1 MIGVGLLGFGTVGGG
16 VYQILKSKKDYIK
29 RKLGGEDI
37 VIKKILVTDINKKRK
52 YCVDKFLLTDKFEDI
67 VNDSSIHVVVEL
79 IGGEE
84 PSFSY
89 IKAAIK
95 KIKKTYSY
103 C

>member
-29 RKLGGEDI
+29 RKLGEDI

-95 KIKKTYSY
+95 NKNI
-103 C
+103 